1 MSKLVKIGTWLA
13 VNPDHVV
20 SVRNGPGVG
29 DVTLELVNG
38 TRHGIAKVSVAELT
52 AIVNGETDESTG

>member
-20 SVRNGPGVG
+20 SVRNGPGHA

-38 TRHGIAKVSVAELT
+38 TRHGIAKVTVAELT
-52 AIVNGETDESTG
+52 EILNGDTDESTG